1 MKRKLIKQSLI
12 LALIFV
18 LFVPSI
24 KATASISN
32 QQLEKS
38 IDKIENIRKQYMSIS
53 QNGYINHFQQ
63 KSNKSNIDLVHVYIS
78 QISDIRT
85 ELEEYKKNDLDKFAK
100 RKITTLIAITLY
112 LEDMGQNL
120 IDYLS
125 ETKVQDQVDYY
136 DIHLRIN
143 SFILSALTN
152 VKDELSLK

>member
-1 MKRKLIKQSLI
+1 MKRKLIKQSVI
-12 LALIFV
+12 LALIFM

-24 KATASISN
+24 NATNNISN
-32 QQLEKS
+32 RELEKS

-53 QNGYINHFQQ
+53 KNGYINHFQQ
-63 KSNKSNIDLVHVYIS
+63 KSNKNNIDLVDVYIS

-85 ELEEYKKNDLDKFAK
+85 ELEEYKKKDVDKFAK